1 MFEEPSVFFI
11 QFFFCTVQ
19 ERVEALNE
27 KLDLVLSGGEKLVDG
42 ELTAEGAT
50 GKLGYAKKQC
60 G

>member
-1 MFEEPSVFFI
+1 M
-11 QFFFCTVQ
+11 
-19 ERVEALNE
+19 EALNE

>member
-1 MFEEPSVFFI
+1 MYFLSN
-11 QFFFCTVQ
+11 FFCTVQ
-19 ERVEALNE
+19 EKVEALNE